1 MSTTAAGTVGL
12 LGLGRF
18 GQAFG
23 RLLAASGYQVVGF
36 DPAGLPAG
44 EVSPVTVLDGP
55 EAVCR
60 TARFIVLA
68 CPVRHVREVLE
79 VIAPHLDPAR
89 HVVLDV
95 GSVKVGPA
103 REMGEILGPRIPW
116 VATHPLFGPVS
127 LALGERPLHAVVCP
141 NPLHP
146 DACEEVTAL
155 LLDVGCRIH
164 ARTPDDHDREMA
176 QTHALAYL
184 VAKAVLDAGF
194 ELDSEIAPPSARAIA
209 RTVEAAR
216 ADSGHLLT
224 TLHRENPFAA
234 EVRRRFVQAVEE
246 ADRALST
253 PATDPDA
260 TNASTDAG
268 SGPNQE
274 PSLPDLG
281 RRSPQLR
288 EVRELI
294 DEVDREIVSLLGR
307 RMVLAR
313 RAGLAKSILG
323 HAVRDERREQ
333 ELLDRRRTAARELG
347 LPIDLVAHVFEA
359 IMALSR
365 RVQGD
370 DVPPGP
376 AGDG

>member
-1 MSTTAAGTVGL
+1 VNAAAAGTVGL

-23 RLLAASGYQVVGF
+23 RLLAASGYRVAGF
-36 DPAGLPAG
+36 DPADLSADD
-44 EVSPVTVLDGP
+44 VSPITLVDGLA
-55 EAVCR
+55 AVCR
-60 TARFIVLA
+60 NARFIVLA
-68 CPVRHVREVLE
+68 CPVRHVPKVLREL
-79 VIAPHLDPAR
+79 APHLDPGR

-95 GSVKVGPA
+95 GSVKVTPSRAMEDVLGA
-103 REMGEILGPRIPW
+103 RVPW

-141 NPLHP
+141 NAQHP
-146 DACEEVTAL
+146 RACEEVSAL

-164 ARTPDDHDREMA
+164 QRTPEDHDREMA

-194 ELDSEIAPPSARAIA
+194 DLDSEIAPPSARAIA
-209 RTVEAAR
+209 RAVEAAR

-224 TLHRENPFAA
+224 TLHRDNPFAA
-234 EVRRRFVQAVEE
+234 EIRRRFLDAVAQ
-246 ADRALST
+246 ADRSLSA
-253 PATDPDA
+253 PAVGEQTG
-260 TNASTDAG
+260 ASSREPAG
-268 SGPNQE
+268 REHE
-274 PSLPDLG
+274 PFLPDLG

-307 RMVLAR
+307 RMLLAR
-313 RAGLAKSILG
+313 RAGLAKSALG
-323 HAVRDERREQ
+323 HAVRDERREH
-333 ELLDRRRTAARELG
+333 EVLDRRRAAARELG
-347 LPIDLVAHVFEA
+347 LPIDLVAQVFET
-359 IMALSR
+359 IMALAR

-370 DVPPGP
+370 DAPPQTP
-376 AGDG
+376 REH